1 MPGRGR
7 AVGEFSLIARHF
19 TWPAPSADLGV
30 GDDAA
35 LLRLS
40 PGLQL
45 VVSTDL
51 LVEGTHF
58 LAGTD
63 PGRLG
68 HKALAVNLS
77 DMAAMGAR
85 PRWMTLALA
94 LPAADDRWLEAFAGG
109 MRALADAHATELV
122 GGDTTRG
129 PLAICVTIFG
139 EVPAGQA
146 LRRDGAGVGDDVWV
160 SGTLGDA
167 AIGLALLSGGRT
179 PALDAAAAQACVQ
192 HLEAPQPRV
201 ALGIALRGVASAA
214 IDVSD
219 GFAADLGHILERSGV
234 GARIEFD
241 RLPVSDALAP
251 WAGDEAVRAAL
262 LGGGDDY
269 ELCFTAPATA
279 CAAVEGAAARAGV
292 RVTRVGRIVAGGGLA
307 VVDPAGQV
315 LQPSR
320 AGFDHFG

>member
-1 MPGRGR
+1 MPGRGG

-167 AIGLALLSGGRT
+167 AIGLALLSGGR
-179 PALDAAAAQACVQ
+179 
-192 HLEAPQPRV
+192 
-201 ALGIALRGVASAA
+201 
-214 IDVSD
+214 
-219 GFAADLGHILERSGV
+219 
-234 GARIEFD
+234 
-241 RLPVSDALAP
+241 
-251 WAGDEAVRAAL
+251 
-262 LGGGDDY
+262 
-269 ELCFTAPATA
+269 APAPE
-279 CAAVEGAAARAGV
+279 AAV
-292 RVTRVGRIVAGGGLA
+292 L
-307 VVDPAGQV
+307 
-315 LQPSR
+315 
-320 AGFDHFG
+320 